1 MGFCH
6 SPLPIPHSRPERAL
20 PLPIPHSLLPPLK
33 GSAIPYSLMPTLL
46 NQDGFK
52 FFIYANEHEPKH
64 VHVAKGEDYAK
75 IELDTLRIV
84 VTYMKSKDLK
94 KALQIVEVNRE
105 LFEEKWDEWFR
116 AR

>member
-1 MGFCH
+1 
-6 SPLPIPHSRPERAL
+6 
-20 PLPIPHSLLPPLK
+20 
-33 GSAIPYSLMPTLL
+33 
-46 NQDGFK
+46 
-52 FFIYANEHEPKH
+52 